1 MTIKSYAQFAM
12 TFGPVTLP
20 KGDEFA
26 TAEEKEAGHN
36 STIDLTDDEFAQVQA
51 DEEFC
56 DMVRDGKYVVE

>member
-12 TFGPVTLP
+12 TFGSVTLP

-26 TAEEKEAGHN
+26 TAEEIEDGHK
-36 STIDLTDDEFAQVQA
+36 STIDLSDDEFAQVQA

>member
-26 TAEEKEAGHN
+26 TAEEIEDGHK
-36 STIDLTDDEFAQVQA
+36 STIDLSDDEFAQVQS